1 MRNRPRYGIISLHPA
16 KQDYLSTDYDGVE
29 DRNNDIIF
37 HDRLKMSQF
46 YYLIFASLVNSLI
59 KIADEKGANKGALEK
74 ILDEETRVIYLGTGN
89 PMFRGK

>member
-1 MRNRPRYGIISLHPA
+1 MTELKIEITISYFMTGL
-16 KQDYLSTDYDGVE
+16 YL
-29 DRNNDIIF
+29 
-37 HDRLKMSQF
+37 LKMSQF

-59 KIADEKGANKGALEK
+59 KLADEKGANKGALQK